1 MKKPMG
7 ESRFEKGSRALAA
20 IDGRGGREVVDSLDG
35 IAPDLGRWVVEF
47 AFGDVYSRPGLD
59 ARQRE
64 LVTLGSLVTQGD
76 TAPELRVHIAA
87 ALHVGVTREQVVE
100 AILQC
105 VPYVG
110 FPRTINA
117 VGVAREV
124 FDRED
129 REHDDD

>member
-1 MKKPMG
+1 MEQQMD

-20 IDGRGGREVVDSLDG
+20 IDGRGGREVVDSLAG

-47 AFGDVYSRPGLD
+47 VFGDVYARPGLD

-76 TAPELRVHIAA
+76 TVPELKVHIAA
-87 ALHVGVTREQVVE
+87 ALHVGLTREQVVE
-100 AILQC
+100 VILQC

-129 REHDDD
+129 REHDD